1 MKEKKP
7 GNFVRELLGIHGFS
21 KYGLAVDNG
30 ELLFCHITPI
40 NISVL
45 SQTNISIKIHNIM
58 MLSELKS
65 LCTDSYNCYYNNK
78 RYLKQRAMEETK
90 KMSGRSSKKTLN
102 FWTTGVKKDDRIRKK
117 SNDRRRG

>member
-65 LCTDSYNCYYNNK
+65 LCTASYNCYDKNK

-90 KMSGRSSKKTLN
+90 KNVRK
-102 FWTTGVKKDDRIRKK
+102 VIKKDLEFLDHRSEKR
-117 SNDRRRG
+117 